1 MAVTKVDVRSGAYYD
16 SVVLMQLQRSLAVLP
31 GIFDAGVV
39 MGTDANKEVL
49 AQSDL
54 LAPEAQSAGSDDLVI
69 VVRAQDDAA
78 AQAALDQVDELL
90 TRRRR
95 SIEQEYRPKS
105 LESAAQMIPE
115 AQWVLI
121 SVPGRYAAGVARQA
135 LRLGKH
141 VFLYSDN
148 VSLDDE
154 IDLKQMAAKKGLLVM
169 GPDCGTAIVNGVGL
183 GFANRVRRGPIGLV
197 AASGTG
203 LQQVSARIHQ
213 LGSGITHALGTGGRD
228 LSEGVGAVTACQGLD
243 LLSRDPETRAIV
255 LISKP
260 PSPRIADELLRVAR
274 SAGKPVVVDFIGY
287 SHQAR
292 HSDSLYSP
300 EENLW
305 FATTFDETA
314 ELAVGLVTSTPSP
327 EPAPD
332 LNLDR
337 FAAGQRYLRGLFS
350 GGSLA
355 YEALLILQDYLPAVY
370 SNAPLN
376 KDYRLGNSLVSQAHT
391 IVDLGEDEF
400 TVGRLHPMIDNDLRI
415 RRLQQEADDPEV
427 AVILLDV
434 VLGYGAHPNP
444 ASELAPAIAGAR
456 DRVAKA
462 RRYLEVVAV
471 VVGTDEDPQDLDAQ
485 VQQLEAAGVRVATS
499 NEAAVRCVGR
509 LVQALDQAAEHPSAK
524 PRAGGTKPRAGGTK
538 PRAGGTKP
546 RAGGTEHSE
555 GAKPIKSVDLAVLH
569 QPLAAIN
576 AGLESFA
583 ESLAVQGAPVIQVD
597 WRPPAGGN
605 ERLMGILERMR

>member
-1 MAVTKVDVRSGAYYD
+1 MTVTKVDVRFGAYYD
-16 SVVLMQLQRSLAVLP
+16 SVVLMQLQRSLAALP
-31 GIFDAGVV
+31 GILDAGVV
-39 MGTDANKEVL
+39 MGTEANKEVL

-54 LAPEAQSAGSDDLVI
+54 LAAEAQAAGSDDLVI

-105 LESAAQMIPE
+105 LESAAQTMPE

-121 SVPGRYAAGVARQA
+121 SVPGRYAAGVARQV

-154 IDLKQMAAKKGLLVM
+154 IALKQMAAEKGLLVM

-213 LGSGITHALGTGGRD
+213 LGGGITCGLGTGGRD
-228 LSEGVGAVTACQGLD
+228 LSEKVGAITTRQGLD

-255 LISKP
+255 LVSKP
-260 PSPRIADELLRVAR
+260 PAPKVAEDVLRVAR
-274 SAGKPVVVDFIGY
+274 LASKPVVVEFIGY
-287 SHQAR
+287 SAPAR
-292 HSDSLYSP
+292 HQDNLY
-300 EENLW
+300 
-305 FATTFDETA
+305 FAATLDEA
-314 ELAVGLVTSTPSP
+314 AQLAVDLAGSTSRLES
-327 EPAPD
+327 APD
-332 LNLDR
+332 LKPDR
-337 FAAGQRYLRGLFS
+337 FAPGQRYLRGLFS
-350 GGSLA
+350 GGTLA
-355 YEALLILQDYLPAVY
+355 YEAQLILKGYLPHVY
-370 SNAPLN
+370 SNAPLD
-376 KDYRLGNSLVSQAHT
+376 KSYRLANSLVSQDHT

-400 TVGRLHPMIDNDLRI
+400 TVGRLHPMMDNDLRI
-415 RRLQQEADDPEV
+415 RRLQQEAEDPEV

-434 VLGYGAHPNP
+434 VLGYGAHPDP
-444 ASELAPAIAGAR
+444 AGELAPAIARACAR
-456 DRVAKA
+456 AEEAGRH
-462 RRYLEVVAV
+462 LEVVAV
-471 VVGTDEDPQDLDAQ
+471 VVGTDEDPQGFDAQ
-485 VQQLEAAGVRVATS
+485 VQQLKAAGARVETGNETAT
-499 NEAAVRCVGR
+499 RYVGQ
-509 LVQALDQAAEHPSAK
+509 LLQALNPQPPMSN
-524 PRAGGTKPRAGGTK
+524 PQP
-538 PRAGGTKP
+538 
-546 RAGGTEHSE
+546 
-555 GAKPIKSVDLAVLH
+555 VDLAALH

-576 AGLESFA
+576 VGLESFTA
-583 ESLAVQGAPVIQVD
+583 SLAAQEASVIQVD